1 MKVKA
6 ALTMGLSEDFV
17 IGEIDLAEPKE
28 TEVLVK
34 IAGCGVCHTDACA
47 KDGQAPGPNLPAVL
61 GHEGSGVV
69 EKVGS
74 AVKGIEPG
82 DHVVLAFPSC
92 GTCEMCRQGHPSC
105 CEHLDDIAFGGIL
118 PEGTSRLSKNGKT
131 LSAFFGQ
138 SSFAEY
144 AVADQRNV
152 VVVDKDVDIALLGPL
167 GCGIATGAGTV
178 LNALRP
184 GPGDAI
190 AIFGC
195 GGVGLSALMAA
206 KASGCTPI
214 VAIDAVPSRLE
225 TAKELGATHVINGKE
240 CEDIAAEIKKITEG
254 GADVSVESTGVPA
267 LVNTALYC
275 LKRGGTCAEVATTSK
290 PVPIDMQLAL
300 MGVQKKLIGV
310 VEGDSLPQEFIP
322 KLIRLYKAGLFP
334 FDKLTEYYKFEDINQ
349 AFEDSRSGKT
359 IKPILKMDL

>member
-28 TEVLVK
+28 TEVLVR

-47 KDGQAPGPNLPAVL
+47 RDGQAPGPDLPAVL
-61 GHEGSGVV
+61 GHEGSGIV

-92 GTCEMCRQGHPSC
+92 GTCESCRCGHPSC
-105 CEHLDDIAFGGIL
+105 CEHLDEIAFGGIL
-118 PEGTSRLSKNGKT
+118 PEGTSRLSINGTK

-152 VVVDKDVDIALLGPL
+152 VVVDKDVDLALLGPL
-167 GCGIATGAGTV
+167 GCGLATGAGTV
-178 LNALRP
+178 LNALKP
-184 GPGDAI
+184 GPGSAI
-190 AIFGC
+190 AVFGC

-206 KASGCTPI
+206 KASGCTTI
-214 VAIDAVPSRLE
+214 IGVDTVPSRLGM
-225 TAKELGATHVINGKE
+225 AKELGATHIINGKD
-240 CEDIAAEIKKITEG
+240 CEDIADRIIRITG
-254 GADVSVESTGVPA
+254 GGVDCSVETTGVA
-267 LVNTALYC
+267 ELINTALYC
-275 LKRGGTCAEVATTSK
+275 MKRGGTCAEVATTSK
-290 PVPIDMQLAL
+290 PIPIDMQLAL

-322 KLIRLYKAGLFP
+322 RLIRLYKAGLFP
-334 FDKLTEYYKFEDINQ
+334 FDKLIGYYKFEDINK
-349 AFEDSRSGKT
+349 AFEDSKSGKT
-359 IKPILKMDL
+359 IKPVLKMDL

>member
-6 ALTMGLSEDFV
+6 ALTMGLREEFM

-34 IAGCGVCHTDACA
+34 MAGCGVCHTDACA
-47 KDGQAPGPNLPAVL
+47 RDGEAPGPELPAVL

-74 AVKGIEPG
+74 LVKGIKPG
-82 DHVVLAFPSC
+82 DYVVIAFSSC
-92 GTCEMCRQGHPSC
+92 GTCEMCQAGHPTC
-105 CEHLDDIAFGGIL
+105 CERFDEIAFGGTL
-118 PEGTSRLSKNGKT
+118 PEGTSRLSKDGKK

-144 AVADQRNV
+144 VVADQRNI
-152 VVVDKDVDIALLGPL
+152 VVVDKDIDLALLGPL
-167 GCGIATGAGTV
+167 GCGIGTGAGTV

-184 GPGDAI
+184 GPGSSI
-190 AIFGC
+190 AVYGC

-206 KASGCTPI
+206 KASGCTTI
-214 VAIDAVPSRLE
+214 IGVDTVPSRLE
-225 TAKELGATHVINGKE
+225 LAKELGATHVINGKE
-240 CEDIAAEIKKITEG
+240 CEDIAAEIIRITGG
-254 GADVSVESTGVPA
+254 GADFSVESTGVPA

-275 LKRGGTCAEVATTSK
+275 LKRRGTCAEVATTSSAI
-290 PVPIDMQLAL
+290 PIEMQTAL

-322 KLIRLYKAGLFP
+322 RLIRLYKAGLFP
-334 FDKLTEYYKFEDINQ
+334 FDKLIGYYRFEDINE
-349 AFEDSRSGKT
+349 AFEDSRTGKT
-359 IKPILKMDL
+359 VKPVLKF